1 MRTDTAQPVRLSEY
15 RAPDYL
21 IDHVDLDI
29 RLHLSATH
37 VRARLSSR
45 PNPLGRPGAPL
56 TLDGDGLSATTV
68 LLDGGALDL
77 GVIAMSGL
85 AGQAAGPKL
94 AAQVK
99 DPWVERTRPLGAGR
113 SKRHNLPLS
122 RRI

>member
-37 VRARLSSR
+37 VRARLSIR

-68 LLDGGALDL
+68 LLDGGAASVPPMRQADR
-77 GVIAMSGL
+77 SGR
-85 AGQAAGPKL
+85 
-94 AAQVK
+94 
-99 DPWVERTRPLGAGR
+99 ER
-113 SKRHNLPLS
+113 
-122 RRI
+122 